1 MLTFSPRTKTS
12 NVSEIMQHSV
22 SVPSS
27 CIETFPD
34 ATNGNC
40 TSSHSFCMALHFL
53 DVFVSAFAASS
64 ATRIRMASSFSAT
77 TTNGLPGDTPRLLTA
92 SARAPPCCTA
102 LQQERQHSRWS
113 SCSNT
118 LTLGAIFP
126 TVECRLSLMFDV
138 CSFMQR
144 ESRSGLAKRSNS
156 GINRSMTSLCHA

>member
-27 CIETFPD
+27 CIETSPD

-77 TTNGLPGDTPRLLTA
+77 TTNGLPGNTPRLLTA
-92 SARAPPCCTA
+92 SARAPAPLLYCITFDFGG
-102 LQQERQHSRWS
+102 LSSRLLSADFHWRLMS
-113 SCSNT
+113 AASCNGKAG
-118 LTLGAIFP
+118 LGWP
-126 TVECRLSLMFDV
+126 SVRTVAWD
-138 CSFMQR
+138 
-144 ESRSGLAKRSNS
+144 
-156 GINRSMTSLCHA
+156 